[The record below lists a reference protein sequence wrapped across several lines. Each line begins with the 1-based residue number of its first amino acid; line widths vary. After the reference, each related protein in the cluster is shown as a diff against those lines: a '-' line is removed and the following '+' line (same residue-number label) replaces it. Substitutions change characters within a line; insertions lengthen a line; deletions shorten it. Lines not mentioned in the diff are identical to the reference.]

1 MGVNFGKE
9 QAGRKTMAGDD
20 ISPRFDV
27 DDYKRRYEGRYRE
40 VIEELVN
47 ALEGITID
55 EGNGMS
61 DDCRSAIRS
70 FLQRLQQANR
80 TVKSAIDPPKQT
92 NEEGPPGAPRPKTHY
107 RGSPVSPVTR
117 KTADARS
124 AKRKRRWFSGVGY
137 KVDRGGFSPQ
147 ERSLLNPE
155 NFHE

>member
-1 MGVNFGKE
+1 
-9 QAGRKTMAGDD
+9 MAGDD

-137 KVDRGGFSPQ
+137 KADRGGFSPQ